1 MKTTIILVAGGL
13 GCFLVGV
20 GVGYFWFES
29 QRPLEIRK
37 AGNSVVIRGSGESQP
52 GEPQPGGAI
61 QMEPAVNEGRLGKF
75 VELDTDK
82 DGKLNLTE
90 FSGTREPA
98 EATRWFKQRDFDEDG
113 FVSRDEYLPAQPRS
127 KSP

>member
-13 GCFLVGV
+13 SCFLAGV
-20 GVGYFWFES
+20 AVGYFWFES

-37 AGNSVVIRGSGESQP
+37 AGNSVVVRGSGESQP
-52 GEPQPGGAI
+52 SGSIPL
-61 QMEPAVNEGRLGKF
+61 EPAVNEGRLGKF

-98 EATRWFKQRDFDEDG
+98 EATRWFNQRDVDEDG
-113 FVSRDEYLPAQPRS
+113 FVSKDEFLPAMPRS
-127 KSP
+127 KSQ